1 MEFPGHPI
9 FQDPVFET
17 PEYKAFEL
25 RVRGALAAAV
35 EQDPHTIA
43 IQKAIPA
50 VNDRLG
56 TMTGIIQ
63 NGQATHAQALC
74 SLEDLLTTRIE
85 QRIERIAGAFTEF
98 MGGSFHFVPRSQLAP
113 DLLAAPITGA
123 SSLPNRPVALPIT
136 ALAQAAEVPQYHMSR
151 TVQTIP
157 ELWQEWT
164 VGLQGQPSIERLDE
178 LYGSS
183 WRSGPAAASERQFYS
198 RRKTLIAE
206 IRRLAAAIKAP
217 PDKEAYNIVVL
228 QLEDERRRAGASLSK
243 VIDTLKR
250 L

>member
-17 PEYKAFEL
+17 LEYKAFEL
-25 RVRGALAAAV
+25 KVRGALAAAV

-50 VNDRLG
+50 VSDRLR

-85 QRIERIAGAFTEF
+85 QKIERIAGALTEF
-98 MGGSFHFVPRSQLAP
+98 IGGSFHFVPRGQLSPA
-113 DLLAAPITGA
+113 LLAAPVTGA
-123 SSLPNRPVALPIT
+123 SLLSNRPVALPIA
-136 ALAQAAEVPQYHMSR
+136 ALAQATEMPQYHMSR

-206 IRRLAAAIKAP
+206 IRRLAVALKAP
-217 PDKEAYNIVVL
+217 PDEEAYNTVVR
-228 QLEDERRRAGASLSK
+228 QLEDERRRARASLSK
-243 VIDTLKR
+243 VIDTLKKA
-250 L
+250 